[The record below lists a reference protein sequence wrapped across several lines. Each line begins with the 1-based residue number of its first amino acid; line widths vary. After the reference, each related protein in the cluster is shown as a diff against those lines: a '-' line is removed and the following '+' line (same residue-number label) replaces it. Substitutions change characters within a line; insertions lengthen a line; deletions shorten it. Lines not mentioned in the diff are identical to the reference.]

1 MTDLK
6 SLLNPEQ
13 FEAATAPDG
22 PLLILAAAGTGKT
35 RTLVYR
41 VVHLIERGFGADEIL
56 LLTFTNRA
64 AREMLER
71 ADAATRGLASGL
83 WGGTFH
89 HVANRMLRRF
99 GPSLGFPSDFPIL
112 DADDQRSLMAR
123 CIKELGHPPR
133 EFPKRELI
141 LSLLSGA
148 VNRGLSP
155 AEWLERRAGSYDASA
170 ESLLRVMDEY
180 RARKAELHAMDFDD
194 LLVNALR
201 LLRENENARRVYQE
215 KFRHVLVDEYQDTNV
230 LQSQFVDLLAAKH
243 HNLSVVGDDFQCIY
257 SWRGSDYRNIMDFPE
272 RHPGT
277 RIVKLER
284 NYRSRPEILAVAN
297 ASIAHNAEQFSK
309 TLRPTRPA
317 GPGRPEL
324 VELNDG
330 VALGREVVSL
340 VRRALDDGY
349 APTDIAVLYRA
360 HYNAVESQ
368 LALAKAH
375 VPYRIVSGT
384 GFYEQQHVKDA
395 IALVRLAEIPADG
408 VSFERVVQLLPSVGE
423 TVARRVWTAL
433 GNRFD
438 AADPDAR
445 KALLDALPGRAK
457 RAWEPVGEALGAYRR
472 GVFPANVSALFSS
485 FRSSFYDDKMRRDF
499 ENPEERADDLKELAA
514 DIASHDCARDFLQ
527 DVALLTNLD
536 RGRGGDPAE
545 REKCVLL
552 TTVHQAKG
560 LEWPVVIVPWVC
572 EGIFPSGRAL
582 AEQEGDGEERRLF
595 YVAVTRAKDRLHLL
609 QPRWRKTPDGGFFE
623 CQPSRFLRELPDG
636 LLDVRPDAS
645 ARGALDRGW
654 GGGDD
659 GGEPVFRPGGWR
671 PRGGGGSGRNWG
683 WGGGGRGGGRRLH
696 VNFNW

>member
-1 MTDLK
+1 MTDLQ

-41 VVHLIERGFGADEIL
+41 VVHLIERGVGPDEIL

-71 ADAATRGLASGL
+71 ADAATRGLTSGL

-99 GPSLGFPSDFPIL
+99 GPSLGYPSDFPIL
-112 DADDQRSLMAR
+112 DADDQKTLMGR
-123 CIKELGHPPR
+123 CIKELGHSPK
-133 EFPKRELI
+133 EFPKRELV

-148 VNRGLSP
+148 VNRGLEP
-155 AEWLERRAGSYDASA
+155 AEFLERRAGSFDASP
-170 ESLLRVMDEY
+170 ESMLRVMEEY
-180 RARKAELHAMDFDD
+180 RARKLELHAMDFDD

-201 LLRENENARRVYQE
+201 LLRENENARRLYQE
-215 KFRHVLVDEYQDTNV
+215 RFRHVLVDEYQDTNI
-230 LQSQFVDLLAAKH
+230 LQSQFVDLLSARH
-243 HNLSVVGDDFQCIY
+243 RNLSVVGDDFQCIY

-297 ASIAHNAEQFSK
+297 ASIAHNADQFSK
-309 TLRPTRPA
+309 TLRATRPGGA
-317 GPGRPEL
+317 GRPEH
-324 VELNDG
+324 VELGDG
-330 VALGREVVSL
+330 LSLGREVVAL

-349 APTDIAVLYRA
+349 APSDIAVLYRA
-360 HYNAVESQ
+360 HFNATESQ
-368 LALAKAH
+368 LALAKARI
-375 VPYRIVSGT
+375 PYRITSGT

-395 IALVRLAEIPADG
+395 LALLRLAETPADG
-408 VSFERVVQLLPSVGE
+408 VSFERVAQLLPSVGE
-423 TVARRVWTAL
+423 TVCRRVWNAL

-438 AADPDAR
+438 AADPASR
-445 KALLDALPGRAK
+445 KALLDALPARAR
-457 RAWEPVGEALGAYRR
+457 RAWEPVGEAMAAYRR
-472 GVFPANVSALFSS
+472 GVFPSNVAALFES
-485 FRSSFYDDKMRRDF
+485 FRSSFYDEKMRREF
-499 ENPEERADDLKELAA
+499 ENPEERGDDLKELAA
-514 DIASHDCARDFLQ
+514 DIASHDGVREFLQ

-536 RGRGGDPAE
+536 RGAGADPAE
-545 REKCVLL
+545 REKSVLL
-552 TTVHQAKG
+552 STVHQAKG

-636 LLDVRPDAS
+636 LLDFRPDTS
-645 ARGALDRGW
+645 AGRTALAW
-654 GGGDD
+654 GD
-659 GGEPVFRPGGWR
+659 EAPVYRPGGG
-671 PRGGGGSGRNWG
+671 RGG
-683 WGGGGRGGGRRLH
+683 WGGGGWGRGGGGGGGRRIH

>member
-1 MTDLK
+1 MTDLQ

-71 ADAATRGLASGL
+71 ADAATRGMAGGL

-89 HVANRMLRRF
+89 HVANRMLRRY

-112 DADDQRSLMAR
+112 DADDQRALMGR
-123 CIKELGHPPR
+123 CIKELGHSPK
-133 EFPKRELI
+133 EFPKRELV

-155 AEWLERRAGSYDASA
+155 AEFLDSRAGTYDASV
-170 ESLLRVMDEY
+170 ESMLRVMDEY
-180 RARKAELHAMDFDD
+180 RARKRELHAMDFDD

-215 KFRHVLVDEYQDTNV
+215 KFRHVLVDEYQDTNA

-243 HNLSVVGDDFQCIY
+243 RNLSVVGDDFQCIY

-297 ASIAHNAEQFSK
+297 ASIAHNVEQFPK
-309 TLRPTRPA
+309 TLRATRP
-317 GPGRPEL
+317 GSPLRPEH
-324 VELNDG
+324 VELSDG
-330 VALGREVVSL
+330 LALGREVVSL

-349 APTDIAVLYRA
+349 SPSDIAVLYRA
-360 HYNAVESQ
+360 HFNATEAQ
-368 LALAKAH
+368 LALAKARI
-375 VPYRIVSGT
+375 PYRITSGT

-395 IALVRLAEIPADG
+395 LALLRLAENPSDG
-408 VSFERVVQLLPSVGE
+408 LSFDRVVQLLPSVGE
-423 TVARRVWTAL
+423 TVSRRVWNAL
-433 GNRFD
+433 GDRFD
-438 AADPDAR
+438 ASDPDAR
-445 KALLDALPGRAK
+445 KAILDALPGRAR
-457 RAWEPVGEALGAYRR
+457 RAWEPVGEALAAYRR
-472 GVFPANVSALFSS
+472 GVFPANVAALFDS
-485 FRSSFYDDKMRRDF
+485 FRSSFYDEKLRRDF
-499 ENPEERADDLKELAA
+499 ENPEERGDDLKELAA
-514 DIASHDCARDFLQ
+514 DIASHDGVRAFLE

-536 RGRGGDPAE
+536 RGRGLDPEE
-545 REKCVLL
+545 REKSVLL
-552 TTVHQAKG
+552 STVHQAKG
-560 LEWPVVIVPWVC
+560 LEWPVVILLWVC
-572 EGIFPSGRAL
+572 EGIFPSGRAM
-582 AEQEGDGEERRLF
+582 AEQGGDGEERRLF

-609 QPRWRKTPDGGFFE
+609 QPRWRKTPDGGFFD
-623 CQPSRFLRELPDG
+623 CAPSRFLRELPDG

-645 ARGALDRGW
+645 SGRLAMPW

-659 GGEPVFRPGGWR
+659 DAPVYRPGGGR
-671 PRGGGGSGRNWG
+671 PNGGGWG
-683 WGGGGRGGGRRLH
+683 WGGRGGGGGGGRRVH